1 MNENSKISVGLLIP
15 AVSVI
20 AFVSMLFSENY
31 IAALFVA
38 VSGLMVWFAYSAVM
52 NTKMPDVTGNIV
64 IVFGIMLSL
73 AFFMNYG
80 LSTSIFGGFEIM
92 LEGVVGSILILFFT
106 VLLGVLFNN
115 NNVERNTMNADTSQA
130 IMPQTETQQ
139 QPITSTEESEKD
151 NDEYDEYDEY
161 GDYADYA
168 DYDNMQDLED
178 YYYGDELEEEYED

>member
-38 VSGLMVWFAYSAVM
+38 VSGLMVWFAYSAIM

-80 LSTSIFGGFEIM
+80 LSTSMFGGFEIM

-115 NNVERNTMNADTSQA
+115 NNVDRSTMNASASQA
-130 IMPQTETQQ
+130 SMPQAETQE
-139 QPITSTEESEKD
+139 QPIASGDESEKED
-151 NDEYDEYDEY
+151 DEYEYDEY
-161 GDYADYA
+161 GDYS
-168 DYDNMQDLED
+168 DYDNMEDLED
-178 YYYGDELEEEYED
+178 YYYGDEYEEEYEN

>member
-38 VSGLMVWFAYSAVM
+38 VSGLLVWFAYSAVM

-64 IVFGIMLSL
+64 IIFGLMLSL

-80 LSTSIFGGFEIM
+80 LSTSMFGGFEIM

-115 NNVERNTMNADTSQA
+115 NNVERNTINADTSQA
-130 IMPQTETQQ
+130 IIPQTETQER
-139 QPITSTEESEKD
+139 PIASTEESDKD
-151 NDEYDEYDEY
+151 NDEYD
-161 GDYADYA
+161 DYADYV
-168 DYDNMQDLED
+168 DYDNMEDLED
-178 YYYGDELEEEYED
+178 YYYGDEFEEEYED

>member
-130 IMPQTETQQ
+130 IMPQTETKQ

-151 NDEYDEYDEY
+151 TDEYDEY
-161 GDYADYA
+161 GDYA

>member
-38 VSGLMVWFAYSAVM
+38 VSGLLVWFAYSAVM

-64 IVFGIMLSL
+64 IIFGLMLSL

-80 LSTSIFGGFEIM
+80 LSTSMFGGFEIM

-115 NNVERNTMNADTSQA
+115 NNVERNTINADTSQA
-130 IMPQTETQQ
+130 IIPQTETQER
-139 QPITSTEESEKD
+139 PIASTKESERD
-151 NDEYDEYDEY
+151 NDEYDDYA
-161 GDYADYA
+161 DYADYA
-168 DYDNMQDLED
+168 DYDNMEDLED

>member
-1 MNENSKISVGLLIP
+1 
-15 AVSVI
+15 
-20 AFVSMLFSENY
+20 
-31 IAALFVA
+31 
-38 VSGLMVWFAYSAVM
+38 
-52 NTKMPDVTGNIV
+52 
-64 IVFGIMLSL
+64 
-73 AFFMNYG
+73 
-80 LSTSIFGGFEIM
+80 M

-151 NDEYDEYDEY
+151 NDEYDEY
-161 GDYADYA
+161 GDYA